1 MQRKQFAFMMVLAA
15 CLGAPVTVVACKDSG
30 SKTESSK
37 NGFRLSLSKREV
49 PVASKVVRE

>member
-1 MQRKQFAFMMVLAA
+1 MQRKQLAFMTVLAA
-15 CLGAPVTVVACKDSG
+15 CLAVCATVVACKDSG